1 MKYRTPCPSCDGTVG
16 LWNVFAAL
24 SPWHVRCSNC
34 RSRLVLAWTPTLA
47 ALVILEIV
55 AGVGAGLAG
64 GFAAANG
71 TALWYPFLL
80 ALVVAGLVDLV
91 VSLLVMNKGLLR
103 LPK

>member
-1 MKYRTPCPSCDGTVG
+1 M
-16 LWNVFAAL
+16 
-24 SPWHVRCSNC
+24 
-34 RSRLVLAWTPTLA
+34 LAWTPTLA

-55 AGVGAGLAG
+55 AGAGAGLAG

-71 TALWYPFLL
+71 TTPWYPFLL